1 MGEKQGEHDGVL
13 RLANLVKNCIHLT
26 DKNFNFYNYSVLLE
40 LKENTHLKLNY
51 DYVKSCKG
59 DV

>member
-1 MGEKQGEHDGVL
+1 MGRKQGEHDGVL

-26 DKNFNFYNYSVLLE
+26 DKNFNFYNYSVPL
-40 LKENTHLKLNY
+40 ENTHLKLNY